1 MTAFLDRFLRFFFRR
16 KLRKEVIGIMEAT
29 FIDIEK
35 VLIGQV
41 KKKGVE
47 AECIPRFI
55 KDLIHSFAINP
66 SISLSEVVNRMH
78 SLGWDEAEV
87 DYHTLELARASFD
100 WKQSGAEI

>member
-1 MTAFLDRFLRFFFRR
+1 MAAFLDRFLRFVFLA
-16 KLRKEVIGIMEAT
+16 KVEKEVTGIMEAT
-29 FIDIEK
+29 FIEIEK

-41 KKKGVE
+41 KKKGIA

-66 SISLSEVVNRMH
+66 SMSLSEVVNRMH